1 MNARSFVLLA
11 LLAAAGTVGA
21 QLKLPSGDK
30 PAFPAASAPATPAT
44 SASSTPSPLIEA
56 KEAAA
61 AQNAEAWLKLIDK
74 GEYGKAWDECGALF
88 RDRVTRQQW
97 VEGLPKDRDLVGKL
111 KSRKLDAAAYRTS
124 MPGAPDGE
132 YVMARFFADYEKKSG
147 VEEIVSL
154 AYIDGVWRPIGY
166 GTR

>member
-1 MNARSFVLLA
+1 MNARLFVLLA
-11 LLAAAGTVGA
+11 LLAAAGTAQA
-21 QLKLPSGDK
+21 QLKLPSESK
-30 PAFPAASAPATPAT
+30 PGLPAASAPSTPAT
-44 SASSTPSPLIEA
+44 SASQSSPLIEA

-61 AQNAEAWLKLIDK
+61 AQNAEAWLKLIDNA
-74 GEYGKAWDECGALF
+74 EYGKAWDECGALF

-97 VEGLPKDRDLVGKL
+97 VEGLPKDRDRLGKL

-124 MPGAPDGE
+124 MPGVPDGE
-132 YVMARFFADYEKKSG
+132 YVMARFFADYEKKSD

-154 AYIDGVWRPIGY
+154 MYIDGRWRPIGY